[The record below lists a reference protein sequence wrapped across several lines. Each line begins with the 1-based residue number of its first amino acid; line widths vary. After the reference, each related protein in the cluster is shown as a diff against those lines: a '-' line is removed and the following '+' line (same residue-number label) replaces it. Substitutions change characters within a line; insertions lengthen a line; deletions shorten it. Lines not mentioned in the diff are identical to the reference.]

1 MPLIAI
7 AGQPLPKSFSS
18 EQATDVWS
26 GLSDTY
32 SRLEKER
39 IASRL
44 LVLLSAMG
52 IEIKS
57 GSWKEVISPENIIV
71 SENIPSTALR
81 HQLHNAAKNNR
92 KGEVVAISLIMLG
105 NDGPNKAGLVSL
117 NAVIRA
123 LRSIG
128 LNRDARAIAVEAAIS
143 SVN

>member
-1 MPLIAI
+1 
-7 AGQPLPKSFSS
+7 
-18 EQATDVWS
+18 
-26 GLSDTY
+26 
-32 SRLEKER
+32 
-39 IASRL
+39 
-44 LVLLSAMG
+44 MG

-105 NDGPNKAGLVSL
+105 DEGPNKAGLVSL

-128 LNRDARAIAVEAAIS
+128 LNQDARAIAVEAAIS